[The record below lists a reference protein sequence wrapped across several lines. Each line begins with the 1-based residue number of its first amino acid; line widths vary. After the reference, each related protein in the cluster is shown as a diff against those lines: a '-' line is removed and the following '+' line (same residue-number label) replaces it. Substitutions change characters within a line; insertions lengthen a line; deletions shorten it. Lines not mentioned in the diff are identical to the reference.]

1 MMERWETRR
10 MFQEERSQR
19 QAILHE
25 LARQCRLE
33 AKERRAMQR
42 ADDKTIQRSLLR
54 RRRRDEVRLRRV
66 VALWQQQ
73 QARQR
78 AQAAEAAARSQ
89 VRSARDARRRE
100 ETKRAERWKR
110 MNRRDITMAELLAGQ

>member
-19 QAILHE
+19 QATLHE
-25 LARQCRLE
+25 LACQRR
-33 AKERRAMQR
+33 ERRAMQR
-42 ADDKTIQRSLLR
+42 ADDKTIQRILLR
-54 RRRRDEVRLRRV
+54 RRVRAEARLRRL

-73 QARQR
+73 RARQR
-78 AQAAEAAARSQ
+78 ARTAEATARSQ
-89 VRSARDARRRE
+89 MRSARDARRRE
-100 ETKRAERWKR
+100 EIQRAERWKR